1 MKLVLAKIRLGG
13 RWVGR
18 GNTDSLHVLLG
29 GLCPTLG
36 AGFHR
41 ALRPTLWSC
50 CSGLMFWGVH
60 RAAPAPACR
69 RPAQLLGPSFR
80 DGAWVGSFVQRK
92 QLPGRKCMVL
102 PWMVRAWGPRS
113 PPEADGLL
121 HLWWGARVCQ
131 SLAPCSTGTPRIVP
145 TSETPLVPSC
155 ANCQEPDSS
164 CPRGMG
170 LLSPAYQQATAGA
183 SVSQGATEKTL
194 SSGMFK
200 NRLKGRLR
208 ACEVGG

>member
-1 MKLVLAKIRLGG
+1 MGRQREHRLSARASWRPLPHPRGRLPQSLAAYTLE
-13 RWVGR
+13 
-18 GNTDSLHVLLG
+18 LL
-29 GLCPTLG
+29 
-36 AGFHR
+36 
-41 ALRPTLWSC
+41 LWAH
-50 CSGLMFWGVH
+50 GFWGAH

-80 DGAWVGSFVQRK
+80 DGAWVDSFVQRK

-102 PWMVRAWGPRS
+102 PWMLRAWGPRS